1 MNKKDTYCGMRFIVG
16 GKLMDIIFLIINLL
30 GGLGLFLYG
39 MKMMGDGL
47 ENAAGDK
54 LKGIFDR
61 ITSNPIKGVLTGTI
75 VTAIIQ
81 SSSATT
87 VMIVGFVN
95 AGLMNLYQAT
105 SVIMGANIGTTVTA
119 QLITFKFD
127 AYAPIFLA
135 IGAVMILFC
144 NKRKV
149 KEVGQ
154 IILGFGVLF
163 LGLKLMSGAMSPL
176 NDSVFFTNLILKL
189 EGHTILG
196 LLIGLMMTAV
206 LQSSSASTGILVALA
221 STGSLPLTVA
231 IPILLGNNIGTCVT
245 ALISSI
251 GTSITAKKAAV
262 IHLLFNLIGA
272 IIFLIIPVNLLAD
285 VVLAISP
292 NVGPEAIPRQIA
304 NAHTLFNVV
313 NTILLLPLIKYL
325 VAFVNKIIPGEDEK
339 DVPGVKYIDERLLET
354 PAIAFGQTTNEVAR
368 MAEKAKENLKIA
380 MNSFLQGDEELI
392 KLAYSNERIIN
403 LLEHDITRYL
413 VKLSNSD
420 LGDEQRAE
428 LAAYFHVVNDIERI
442 GDHAENIAD
451 LASERITKGLTFSPE
466 ALSEIKGMF
475 DYTVSAV
482 EMSIDC
488 FKNYNKEKAAG
499 IRGIED
505 RIDSLEKELRASHI
519 KRLNTGV
526 CNAVVGTIFLDLIS
540 NLERIG
546 DHSVNIAEMIYE
558 N

>member
-1 MNKKDTYCGMRFIVG
+1 MRFIVG
-16 GKLMDIIFLIINLL
+16 GKLMFNIIFLSINLL

-39 MKMMGDGL
+39 MKLMGDGL

-61 ITSNPIKGVLTGTI
+61 ITSNPVKGVLTGTI

-87 VMIVGFVN
+87 VMVVGFVN

-105 SVIMGANIGTTVTA
+105 SVIMGANIGTTITA

-127 AYAPIFLA
+127 AFAPVFLA

-149 KEVGQ
+149 KELGQ
-154 IILGFGVLF
+154 IILGFGILF
-163 LGLKLMSGAMSPL
+163 LGLKLMSSAMSPL
-176 NDSVFFTNLILKL
+176 KDSVFFTNLILKL

-196 LLIGLMMTAV
+196 LLIGMMMTAV

-272 IIFLIIPVNLLAD
+272 VIFLVIPVTFLANI
-285 VVLAISP
+285 VLSISP
-292 NVGPEAIPRQIA
+292 NSGVEAIPRQIA
-304 NAHTLFNVV
+304 NAHTIFNVV
-313 NTILLLPLIKYL
+313 NTLLLLPLIKYL

-354 PAIAFGQTTNEVAR
+354 PAIAFGQTTNEIVR
-368 MAEKAKENLKIA
+368 MGEKAKENLKVA

-392 KLAYSNERIIN
+392 KVAYNNEKIIN

-428 LAAYFHVVNDIERI
+428 LASYFHVVNDIERI

-451 LASERITKGLTFSPE
+451 LASERITKRLNFSID
-466 ALSEIKGMF
+466 AMNEIKGMF
-475 DYTVSAV
+475 DYTISAV

-488 FKNYNKEKAAG
+488 FKSYNREKAAS
-499 IRGIED
+499 IRGIEE

-546 DHSVNIAEMIYE
+546 DHSVNIAEIIYE

>member
-1 MNKKDTYCGMRFIVG
+1 MDT
-16 GKLMDIIFLIINLL
+16 IFLIINLL

-54 LKGIFDR
+54 LKGIFDK

-105 SVIMGANIGTTVTA
+105 SVIMGANIGTTITA

-127 AYAPIFLA
+127 AFSPIFLA

-163 LGLKLMSGAMSPL
+163 LGLNLMSGAMSPL
-176 NDSVFFTNLILKL
+176 KDSVFFTNLILKL

-368 MAEKAKENLKIA
+368 MAEKAKENLKVA

-451 LASERITKGLTFSPE
+451 LASERIAKGLTFSPE
-466 ALSEIKGMF
+466 ALNEIKGMF

-505 RIDSLEKELRASHI
+505 RIDALEKELRASHI
-519 KRLNTGV
+519 KRLSTGV